1 MENSL
6 AQLHEDHRQLQAQ
19 LADVEERYQAKK
31 AEHAKR
37 CEELLDEWR
46 KANAELLEERDTI
59 TEAAGETEKT
69 LRAAILKAYAD
80 NPTTKTVA
88 PGLSVR
94 VTPKLSYDKEKA
106 LAWALHHKLALALDA
121 KAFEAIAKTQKLDF
135 VIVNES
141 LTAVIGK

>member
-1 MENSL
+1 M
-6 AQLHEDHRQLQAQ
+6 
-19 LADVEERYQAKK
+19 
-31 AEHAKR
+31 
-37 CEELLDEWR
+37 LDEWW
-46 KANAELLEERDTI
+46 KVNAELLEELDTI

-80 NPTTKTVA
+80 NPTAKTVA

-106 LAWALHHKLALALDA
+106 LAWAFHHKLALALDA

-135 VIVNES
+135 VIVDES